1 MPSNNNLEKLIKM
14 SSSFVNEQ
22 YKGVVGAMVLNNL
35 IIQDLENHLSKF
47 KLTYQQFNILRILK
61 GQYPKGVQLSLIKER
76 MLHKQSDVSRLVDRL
91 VIMEYVEKKEDELN
105 KRRLHIR
112 LTLKGFDLIN
122 SIEVGSDSFKSLMK
136 SLPEHEM
143 LKFNEIIS
151 TILAKK
157 ITSNS

>member
-1 MPSNNNLEKLIKM
+1 
-14 SSSFVNEQ
+14 
-22 YKGVVGAMVLNNL
+22 
-35 IIQDLENHLSKF
+35 
-47 KLTYQQFNILRILK
+47 
-61 GQYPKGVQLSLIKER
+61 

-136 SLPEHEM
+136 SLPEHDM

>member
-1 MPSNNNLEKLIKM
+1 M